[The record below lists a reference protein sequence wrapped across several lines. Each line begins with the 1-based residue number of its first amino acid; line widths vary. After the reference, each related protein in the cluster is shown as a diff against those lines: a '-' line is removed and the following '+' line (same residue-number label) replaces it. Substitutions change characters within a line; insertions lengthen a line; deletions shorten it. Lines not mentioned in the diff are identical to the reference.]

1 MTNREKMLQKIRRE
15 NEESASFEVEVSR
28 VSWTIGAMVGL
39 AIAAIVFLFEYFILG
54 SYNFGVFLT
63 ILSVLSVKFVIKAV
77 KEKTAE
83 YITLAIFFSIMFILI
98 AVIYFLSL

>member
-1 MTNREKMLQKIRRE
+1 MTDREKMLQKIRRE

-28 VSWTIGAMVGL
+28 VSWTVGAMVGL
-39 AIAAIVFLFEYFILG
+39 AIAALIFLFEYLILG

-83 YITLAIFFSIMFILI
+83 YITLAILFSIMFIMV

>member
-1 MTNREKMLQKIRRE
+1 MTDREKMLQKIRRE

-28 VSWTIGAMVGL
+28 VSWTVGAMVGL
-39 AIAAIVFLFEYFILG
+39 AIAALIFLFEYLILA

-63 ILSVLSVKFVIKAV
+63 ILSVLSVKFVIKAA

-83 YITLAIFFSIMFILI
+83 YIMLGFLFSIMFIMVVI
-98 AVIYFLSL
+98 IYFLSL